1 MNAISKL
8 GLRKQIWIGFLSLFF
23 IIFIISSI
31 SFYRLLQLQ
40 EQATDI
46 AEYSQPAMLSALR
59 IKERIESTTGL
70 MGLYII
76 NKTPEYETKVNENIN
91 QLKISIEEYKQLP
104 AVQNNPEMQ
113 EETNILNQYIEQFIV
128 YQKQIDFLN
137 KNFIE
142 NYPGLKLANS
152 EINPRHQQAMQIFNE
167 MLESEFEEAA
177 SNERRLFLQQI
188 NDLRQS
194 WMTAVSLF
202 RTFLSNPNESRIEQI
217 SLYMSQS
224 TKLLRQL
231 NEKSDL
237 FTFEQE
243 EGLAGLN
250 PISQAYFGN
259 IRRVFDVFKQGKWR
273 ADITLINNEINPL
286 SKKIGLK
293 IDTMINIQKDQV
305 DNGNSDLI
313 SKTKASIVYITIALI
328 CSVIVGIFAARF
340 TSKQINTAVKEL
352 NNILNNILSGDFSKR
367 MNTNR
372 GGDIGRLAT
381 TVNHFSEQLKK
392 IIDEIKSSVI
402 NLHQTSGNLT
412 TVTQITSDSILQQN
426 NETELVATA
435 AEQMSS
441 TSHEVARNTASAAA
455 SAQKADSDAQAG
467 SNKSNAAL
475 SGIQHLVQ
483 NLNKSAD
490 VIQTLQEDTSNISMV
505 LDVIRE
511 ISEQTNLLALN
522 AAIEAARAGE
532 QGRGFA
538 VVADEVRTLASR
550 TQESTD
556 QIKEAIDRL
565 QIGADNAVNA
575 MRSSIDEANSNSE
588 QVSEVALSLN
598 QIKDEII
605 NINSVLTQVASA
617 SEQQSATADEIS
629 SSISSISNISAQT
642 SENTDALHT
651 AEQDLGDVTHSL
663 DNIISIFKANNS

>member
-59 IKERIESTTGL
+59 IKERIESTTSL